1 MATDQAVKWAKA
13 KVCVYADSVR
23 VGQVNDI
30 AGATERWKG
39 QVEDLKKYSSY
50 QDAVGLDGEPTEFE
64 WKNSLGFSSL
74 SLLRE
79 IQNDLSPEDF
89 KDRIIFM
96 SMFNDIVWKKNDD
109 NCISNAEEV
118 KKNTA

>member
-23 VGQVNDI
+23 VGQVKDI

-64 WKNSLGFSSL
+64 WKIPRIFVIISSSRDPERLGDK
-74 SLLRE
+74 E
-79 IQNDLSPEDF
+79 HQA
-89 KDRIIFM
+89 RILQGPDHLHV
-96 SMFNDIVWKKNDD
+96 NVQ
-109 NCISNAEEV
+109 
-118 KKNTA
+118 